1 MCRAIIFGEITR
13 PNATRTLA
21 IYVHYDG
28 QPADPTQWTHDPWE
42 ATLYTAAMEEGGEPR
57 PFPKP
62 GEEIDPEWRLYA
74 RSAGDDKAPIAALLA
89 VLDAFR
95 ESDIAITS
103 NIKFFFEG
111 EEEAG
116 SARLPEYLE
125 IYRDRLGDIDVWLF
139 CDGPVHQS
147 RSSQLVFGARGVTGM
162 EVTIY
167 GANRPLHSGHYGNW
181 APVPGTMLALLLAS
195 MKDDTGRVLVEGFYD
210 SVEPVGEEE
219 RAAIRNLPD
228 IDRELRASF
237 GLARTEADNTS
248 IAERLLL
255 PALTVRGLSSGN
267 VGPTDPQHHPI
278 DRNGKPGNSAGERE
292 RSGENE
298 GPGGKPHSRPGLP
311 PRKGRS
317 RRGHASGVS
326 PDRGRSPGEVATPAA
341 RTPMDLPI
349 SRQLFEAVQRAARQR
364 CPTGAGPRRIVTP
377 VPVFRPRLHEPTG
390 GHRSCSQPRQQPA
403 RPRRE
408 PENRKPLVRHRPL
421 RRLADHAVNVGCN
434 GQGQRAL
441 DAETQRRRK
450 IMSGEG
456 FGPVLTFPLCASA
469 PLRQKPVP
477 GLLLVSVQVANRP
490 CPPYEFDELGPVAFL
505 VEPDAGLGQFE
516 DRIVGGVALVG

>member
-1 MCRAIIFGEITR
+1 MRHTLLVILLLVPGYLFSQDPAVKVARDYRSENGSAILAGFAELLSIPNVASDTEGIERNAVYIRDQFRERGIEMELLTLPDVPPIIFGEITR

-125 IYRDRLGDIDVWLF
+125 TYRDRLGDIDVWLF

-147 RSSQLVFGARGVTGM
+147 RSPQLVFGARGVTGM

-267 VGPTDPQHHPI
+267 VGRLTRNIIPSTATASLGIRLVKGNDP
-278 DRNGKPGNSAGERE
+278 ERMKDLV
-292 RSGENE
+292 ENHIRAQGYHLVRE
-298 GPGGKPHSRPGLP
+298 DPDAATRLEYPRIAKITRGGGY
-311 PRKGRS
+311 
-317 RRGHASGVS
+317 
-326 PDRGRSPGEVATPAA
+326 PAA

-349 SRQLFEAVQRAARQR
+349 SRQLFEAVQRAAGNAALQV
-364 CPTGAGPRRIVTP
+364 PALGGSLPLYLFSDPAYMNQPAVI
-377 VPVFRPRLHEPTG
+377 VPVANHDNNQHAPD
-390 GHRSCSQPRQQPA
+390 
-403 RPRRE
+403 
-408 PENRKPLVRHRPL
+408 ENL
-421 RRLADHAVNVGCN
+421 RIANLWYAIDLYA
-434 GQGQRAL
+434 AL
-441 DAETQRRRK
+441 
-450 IMSGEG
+450 
-456 FGPVLTFPLCASA
+456 LTMP
-469 PLRQKPVP
+469 
-477 GLLLVSVQVANRP
+477 
-490 CPPYEFDELGPVAFL
+490 
-505 VEPDAGLGQFE
+505 
-516 DRIVGGVALVG
+516 

>member
-1 MCRAIIFGEITR
+1 MRHLLLALLVLAPKLLPAQDPAVEVVRDYRSENGSAILADFAELLSIPNVASDTEGIGRNAVYIRDQFRERGIEMELLTLPDVPPIIFGEITR

-57 PFPKP
+57 PFPNP

-125 IYRDRLGDIDVWLF
+125 TYRDRLGDIDVWLF

-147 RSSQLVFGARGVTGM
+147 RSPQLVFGARGVTGM

-195 MKDDTGRVLVEGFYD
+195 MKDGTGRVLVEGFYD

-219 RAAIRNLPD
+219 RDAIRNLPD

-267 VGPTDPQHHPI
+267 VGRLARNIIPSTATASLGIRLVKGNDP
-278 DRNGKPGNSAGERE
+278 ERMKDLV
-292 RSGENE
+292 ENHIRAQGYHVVRE
-298 GPGGKPHSRPGLP
+298 DPDAATRLEYPRIAKITRGGGY
-311 PRKGRS
+311 
-317 RRGHASGVS
+317 
-326 PDRGRSPGEVATPAA
+326 PAA

-349 SRQLFEAVQRAARQR
+349 SRQLFEAVGRAAGNAALQV
-364 CPTGAGPRRIVTP
+364 PALGGSLPLYLFSDPAYMNQPAVI
-377 VPVFRPRLHEPTG
+377 VPVANHDNNQHAPD
-390 GHRSCSQPRQQPA
+390 
-403 RPRRE
+403 
-408 PENRKPLVRHRPL
+408 ENL
-421 RRLADHAVNVGCN
+421 RIANLWYAIDLYA
-434 GQGQRAL
+434 AL
-441 DAETQRRRK
+441 
-450 IMSGEG
+450 
-456 FGPVLTFPLCASA
+456 LTMP
-469 PLRQKPVP
+469 
-477 GLLLVSVQVANRP
+477 
-490 CPPYEFDELGPVAFL
+490 
-505 VEPDAGLGQFE
+505 
-516 DRIVGGVALVG
+516 